1 MTTADAFDPAL
12 LRSLR
17 AAPWR
22 TIEKRFLFI
31 LSASIA
37 AHIAF
42 ATFIAAQPA
51 PTYEAFEEPAE
62 RTFRPQVLPPLHKI
76 PNIPDLPVKAPARPT
91 AAPSPAAPKPAGA
104 PRAVAQAAVER
115 VFGNGVATME
125 ILGAPTT
132 AFTQAMEN
140 VQGPSTYF
148 GNVGPAKRGP
158 ATGEVQTV
166 APIGTEGVK
175 QVTIGTRSDK
185 APATTTTGPIELEP
199 TDDLDPR
206 VLQQFITAR
215 RAAVQGCFERALLHN
230 GGLAGGKVAMRLVIG
245 AGGRVTS
252 VGVEED
258 TLKSDAVN
266 TCMTTLMRRW
276 IFPVSPKDEVPL
288 SVPFI
293 FARAP

>member
-76 PNIPDLPVKAPARPT
+76 PNIPDLPVKAAARPT

-115 VFGNGVATME
+115 MFGGGAAAIE
-125 ILGAPTT
+125 IVGAPNTEF
-132 AFTQAMEN
+132 ARAMDGVQA
-140 VQGPSTYF
+140 PTYF
-148 GNVGPAKRGP
+148 GNVGPAEKKG
-158 ATGEVQTV
+158 AAAGEAQTV

-175 QVTIGTRSDK
+175 QVHLGTRSDK
-185 APATTTTGPIELEP
+185 APATATTVSACCAGST
-199 TDDLDPR
+199 PR
-206 VLQQFITAR
+206 FFTSCWSSGTCRSLLTKEAR
-215 RAAVQGCFERALLHN
+215 R
-230 GGLAGGKVAMRLVIG
+230 
-245 AGGRVTS
+245 
-252 VGVEED
+252 
-258 TLKSDAVN
+258 
-266 TCMTTLMRRW
+266 
-276 IFPVSPKDEVPL
+276 
-288 SVPFI
+288 
-293 FARAP
+293 